1 MTAIQNKIDFAAVV
15 YVEGAN
21 PNGDPLNGNRPRTMV
36 DGYGE
41 ISDVCVK
48 RKLRNRLQDEG
59 QKIFVQSAERA
70 DDGKKSLKDRAE
82 PVIKSAG
89 KDVDKLIKEACAEW
103 YDVRAFGQLLAFK
116 LEKGAGTDGVS
127 IGIKDPISIRPALSV
142 VPVSITSTQIT
153 KSVNSETKDKK
164 GSDTMGMK
172 YRVDSGA
179 YVVRGSINPQ
189 LAEKTGFSDEDAEAL
204 KYALRTLFVND
215 SSSARPDGSMD
226 VLEVVWWK
234 HNSKIGQYS
243 TAKVHNSLKVVPKVE
258 CPRCAD
264 DYEIVIEPLAGLEPE
279 VYC

>member
-116 LEKGAGTDGVS
+116 SEKGAGADGVS
-127 IGIKDPISIRPALSV
+127 IGIRGPVSIRPALSV

-172 YRVDSGA
+172 YRVDSGV

-243 TAKVHNSLKVVPKVE
+243 TAKVHNSLKVIPKVE

-279 VYC
+279 IYC

>member
-127 IGIKDPISIRPALSV
+127 IGIRGPVSIRPALSV